1 METITIPREE
11 YQRLVALAEDA
22 EDLAAVA
29 RFDAAM
35 ARGEEELIPAAF
47 ADRILDGESPLR
59 VYRDF
64 RGLTQVALAERSGVN
79 RVQIA
84 DIEAGRKSGSIA
96 TLRKLAD
103 ALEVTLDDL
112 AP

>member
-1 METITIPREE
+1 METVTIPREE
-11 YQRLVALAEDA
+11 YRHLVALAENAGDLDA
-22 EDLAAVA
+22 IA

-47 ADRILDGESPLR
+47 ADRLLDGEAPLR
-59 VYRDF
+59 VFRDL
-64 RGLTQVALAERSGVN
+64 RSLTQSALAARSGVN

-84 DIEAGRKSGSIA
+84 DIEAGRKTGSVA

-103 ALEVTLDDL
+103 ALGVTIDDI
-112 AP
+112 AA